1 MNMQLTNQSIMT
13 PGEHAFVFE
22 GLSGSL
28 QGRLLVP
35 NIPLQSFIAILGHP
49 HSLQGGTMN
58 NKVVTTMARA
68 FATVVIAS
76 LRFNFRGVEGSEGI
90 FDNGPAESDDM
101 LVLARLWSSLHPD
114 ARMIFAG
121 FSFGSYVTYRA
132 AAQWPHELLISI
144 APPVERYDY
153 AAFSPHPSPWH
164 IVLGDADEVVDVA
177 GVLAFSAKSQP
188 AIPLHLFSE
197 TGHFFHGKLIDLKA
211 TLIDI
216 LTQEGLAE

>member
-68 FATVVIAS
+68 FATVGIAS

-144 APPVERYDY
+144 APPLNVMIMLLFLR
-153 AAFSPHPSPWH
+153 
-164 IVLGDADEVVDVA
+164 
-177 GVLAFSAKSQP
+177 
-188 AIPLHLFSE
+188 IPLLGILSWVMLMRSSMWQVYWLFLQNLNPLFHSI
-197 TGHFFHGKLIDLKA
+197 FFRKQ
-211 TLIDI
+211 DI
-216 LTQEGLAE
+216 FFMVS